1 MIYVTPVTYNN
12 SYMKSRRYLLA
23 FGFLLILASC
33 TEVGVGGT
41 VNGGSNGN
49 VSVGAG
55 VNIHLYNGQDK

>member
-1 MIYVTPVTYNN
+1 MKPILRVVVISLAIFYVV
-12 SYMKSRRYLLA
+12 
-23 FGFLLILASC
+23 SC

-55 VNIHLYNGQDK
+55 VNIHLYTEQNK